1 MGRTGGQGSNRLI
14 QYKIRD
20 FLIQKIER
28 PSWTARLPIRNS
40 VVLPLRNSF
49 SAGTILVSFV
59 CLFLVVGGM
68 YWVNSRREASLLIPE
83 TQPAAS
89 VGTQE
94 AAPAAEPPEAWTGWP
109 LLAAIAE
116 QLPPLPEA
124 AGPESAPLPGGPG
137 ASLSPESPGPSV
149 AEGSPAL
156 ADAATDEGPEGRA
169 LSGAATLSPTPPVEA
184 EGAEA
189 GDAPTASETPE
200 APTPETASGP
210 LPEDA
215 GKAAENAAPE
225 SSGESVVETEW
236 QAVSLEGDSPSEPAV
251 VSGVI
256 ARGDSASELL
266 APYLSANSVQQLL
279 NASQKV
285 HPLSKIRIGQPY
297 TLVRTPDG
305 GGMER
310 FEYEIN
316 DLKKLIVT
324 RTEDGLV
331 AHVEPIVYDF
341 QLVRVGGTIR
351 SSLFETLASTGESPI
366 LAVRIADIFGSE
378 INFIKDLREGDSFSL
393 LIEKRYRDDAFKGY
407 GKVLGATFTNQGKRY
422 EAYLFDVGD
431 GGEAFYNAKGESL
444 KKTLLKAPLAFTRIS
459 SGYSMN
465 RKHPIFKTHK
475 PHQGVD
481 YAAPS
486 GTPVKAVGD
495 GVVTRAGWGKGFG
508 NMVVLK
514 HSGGLESMYSHLS
527 GFASG
532 TKKGT
537 RVRQGQV
544 IGYVGATGY
553 ATGPHLDFR
562 LKQNGKYINPSK
574 VVAPR
579 GSAVPRGRM
588 AAFARQKDR
597 VGDYLAGRRD
607 LGEYRR

>member
-1 MGRTGGQGSNRLI
+1 MPPR
-14 QYKIRD
+14 
-20 FLIQKIER
+20 E
-28 PSWTARLPIRNS
+28 ARLPTPNS
-40 VVLPLRNSF
+40 VVFPLRNSF
-49 SAGTILVSFV
+49 SAGTILVSFI

-68 YWVNSRREASLLIPE
+68 YWVNSRREAALLIPE
-83 TQPAAS
+83 TQS
-89 VGTQE
+89 VPSE
-94 AAPAAEPPEAWTGWP
+94 VAAESVVLPQKSAEMWTGWP
-109 LLAAIAE
+109 LLAAVAE
-116 QLPPLPEA
+116 QLPPFLEPG
-124 AGPESAPLPGGPG
+124 AGPQAGLTPRKLAASLPPENTAFSAFEGQPTLPDAAEPSESADG
-137 ASLSPESPGPSV
+137 AVAPSSPSLSPAPLGNTV
-149 AEGSPAL
+149 AGGEEAG
-156 ADAATDEGPEGRA
+156 EV
-169 LSGAATLSPTPPVEA
+169 PPVTPQ
-184 EGAEA
+184 EA
-189 GDAPTASETPE
+189 GETS
-200 APTPETASGP
+200 ETASGP
-210 LPEDA
+210 SPDV
-215 GKAAENAAPE
+215 AAASPENAAPE
-225 SSGESVVETEW
+225 SVVETAWEAASP
-236 QAVSLEGDSPSEPAV
+236 QGDSSSEPAV

-266 APYLSANSVQQLL
+266 SPYLSANSVQQLL

-297 TLVRTPDG
+297 TLVRSPDG
-305 GGMER
+305 GDMER

-324 RTEDGLV
+324 RTEEGLV

-341 QLVRVGGTIR
+341 QLVRVSGTIR

-393 LIEKRYRDDAFKGY
+393 LIEKRFRDDAFKGY
-407 GKVLGATFTNQGKRY
+407 GKVLGATFTNQGKCY
-422 EAYLFDVGD
+422 EAYLFEAGD
-431 GGEAFYNAKGESL
+431 SGEAFYNAKGESL

-532 TKKGT
+532 TKQGT

-579 GSAVPRGRM
+579 GSAVPRSRM
-588 AAFARQKDR
+588 AAFSRQKDR
-597 VGDYLAGRRD
+597 VRDYLAGRRN
-607 LGEYRR
+607 LGDYRR

>member
-1 MGRTGGQGSNRLI
+1 
-14 QYKIRD
+14 
-20 FLIQKIER
+20 
-28 PSWTARLPIRNS
+28 
-40 VVLPLRNSF
+40 
-49 SAGTILVSFV
+49 
-59 CLFLVVGGM
+59 M
-68 YWVNSRREASLLIPE
+68 YWVSSRREAALLIPE
-83 TQPAAS
+83 KPPAQEASPASAVSDVEPQASDLETTACFLASLTETIPAA
-89 VGTQE
+89 
-94 AAPAAEPPEAWTGWP
+94 AR
-109 LLAAIAE
+109 
-116 QLPPLPEA
+116 
-124 AGPESAPLPGGPG
+124 PESA
-137 ASLSPESPGPSV
+137 AESPEPSSPS
-149 AEGSPAL
+149 SR
-156 ADAATDEGPEGRA
+156 GPEG
-169 LSGAATLSPTPPVEA
+169 ATAETPPYAPAVGEEAGLPPAEAALEA
-184 EGAEA
+184 EGV
-189 GDAPTASETPE
+189 
-200 APTPETASGP
+200 PETTP
-210 LPEDA
+210 D
-215 GKAAENAAPE
+215 AAP
-225 SSGESVVETEW
+225 SS
-236 QAVSLEGDSPSEPAV
+236 V

-256 ARGDSASELL
+256 AKGDSASELL
-266 APYLSANSVQQLL
+266 SPYLSADSVRQLL
-279 NASQKV
+279 DASRKV
-285 HPLSKIRIGQPY
+285 HPLSKIRTGQPY

-305 GGMER
+305 GDMER

-324 RTEDGLV
+324 RTDEGLV

-341 QLVRVGGTIR
+341 NLVRVSGTIR

-393 LIEKRYRDDAFKGY
+393 LIEKRFRDETFKGY
-407 GKVLGATFTNQGKRY
+407 GKVLGATFTNQGKTY
-422 EAYLFDVGD
+422 EAYLFDGD

-495 GVVTRAGWGKGFG
+495 GVIEKAGWGNGFG
-508 NMVVLK
+508 NMIVLR

-532 TKKGT
+532 AKKGS
-537 RVRQGQV
+537 RIRQGQV

-562 LKQNGKYINPSK
+562 LKRNGKYINPSK

-579 GSAVPRGRM
+579 GGSVPQGRM
-588 AAFARQKDR
+588 TAFAHRRKVVRDYLTGER
-597 VGDYLAGRRD
+597 DIGDYRP
-607 LGEYRR
+607 

>member
-1 MGRTGGQGSNRLI
+1 M
-14 QYKIRD
+14 
-20 FLIQKIER
+20 
-28 PSWTARLPIRNS
+28 
-40 VVLPLRNSF
+40 VLPLRNSF

-83 TQPAAS
+83 TQPALSPGA
-89 VGTQE
+89 QE
-94 AAPAAEPPEAWTGWP
+94 AASSADPAGAWTGWP

-116 QLPPLPEA
+116 QLPPLPEE
-124 AGPESAPLPGGPG
+124 AGREPGPLPGETGS
-137 ASLSPESPGPSV
+137 SLCPENSDFSIS
-149 AEGSPAL
+149 EGSPAL
-156 ADAATDEGPEGRA
+156 ADAAAPDEGPEGPA
-169 LSGAATLSPTPPVEA
+169 LSGAATLSPAPSVEA
-184 EGAEA
+184 EGA
-189 GDAPTASETPE
+189 DAPPAPE
-200 APTPETASGP
+200 APQAARPETASGP
-210 LPEDA
+210 FPQDA
-215 GKAAENAAPE
+215 GRAAENAAE
-225 SSGESVVETEW
+225 SSVESVVETEW
-236 QAVSLEGDSPSEPAV
+236 QAASPGGDSPSEPAV

-266 APYLSANSVQQLL
+266 APYLSATSVQQLL
-279 NASQKV
+279 KASQKV
-285 HPLSKIRIGQPY
+285 HPLSQIRIGQPY

-305 GGMER
+305 GDMER

-324 RTEDGLV
+324 RTEEGLV

-378 INFIKDLREGDSFSL
+378 INFIKELREGDSFSL
-393 LIEKRYRDDAFKGY
+393 LIEKRFRDDAFKGY

-422 EAYLFDVGD
+422 EAYLFDAGD
-431 GGEAFYNAKGESL
+431 GGEAFYNARGESL

-465 RKHPIFKTHK
+465 RRHPIFKTHK

-495 GVVTRAGWGKGFG
+495 GVVTRAGWGNGFG

-532 TKKGT
+532 AKKGT

-574 VVAPR
+574 IVAPR

-588 AAFARQKDR
+588 AAFTSQKNR
-597 VGDYLAGRRD
+597 VRDYLAGRRD
-607 LGEYRR
+607 LGDYRR

>member
-1 MGRTGGQGSNRLI
+1 MPPR
-14 QYKIRD
+14 
-20 FLIQKIER
+20 E
-28 PSWTARLPIRNS
+28 ARLPTPNS
-40 VVLPLRNSF
+40 VVFPLRNSF
-49 SAGTILVSFV
+49 SAGTILVSFI

-68 YWVNSRREASLLIPE
+68 YWVNSRREAALLIPE
-83 TQPAAS
+83 TQS
-89 VGTQE
+89 VPSE
-94 AAPAAEPPEAWTGWP
+94 VAAESVDLPQKSAEMWTGWP
-109 LLAAIAE
+109 LLAAVAE
-116 QLPPLPEA
+116 QLPPFLEPG
-124 AGPESAPLPGGPG
+124 AGPQAGLTPRELAASLPPENTAFSAFEGQPTLLDAAEPSESADG
-137 ASLSPESPGPSV
+137 AVAPSSPSLSPAPLGNAV
-149 AEGSPAL
+149 AGGEEVG
-156 ADAATDEGPEGRA
+156 EV
-169 LSGAATLSPTPPVEA
+169 PPVTPQ
-184 EGAEA
+184 EA
-189 GDAPTASETPE
+189 GETS
-200 APTPETASGP
+200 ETASGP
-210 LPEDA
+210 SPDV
-215 GKAAENAAPE
+215 AAASPENAAPE
-225 SSGESVVETEW
+225 SVVETAWEAASP
-236 QAVSLEGDSPSEPAV
+236 QGDSPSEPAV

-266 APYLSANSVQQLL
+266 SPYLSANSVQQLL

-297 TLVRTPDG
+297 TLVRSPDG
-305 GGMER
+305 GDMER

-324 RTEDGLV
+324 RTEEGLV

-341 QLVRVGGTIR
+341 QLVRVSGTIR

-393 LIEKRYRDDAFKGY
+393 LIEKRFRDDAFKGY
-407 GKVLGATFTNQGKRY
+407 GKVLGATFTNQGKCY
-422 EAYLFDVGD
+422 EAYLFEAGD
-431 GGEAFYNAKGESL
+431 SGEAFYNAKGESL

-532 TKKGT
+532 TKQGT

-579 GSAVPRGRM
+579 GSAVPRSRM
-588 AAFARQKDR
+588 AAFSRQKDR
-597 VGDYLAGRRD
+597 VRDYLAGRRN
-607 LGEYRR
+607 LGDYLR

>member
-1 MGRTGGQGSNRLI
+1 M
-14 QYKIRD
+14 
-20 FLIQKIER
+20 
-28 PSWTARLPIRNS
+28 
-40 VVLPLRNSF
+40 VLPLRNSF
-49 SAGTILVSFV
+49 SAGTILVSFI

-83 TQPAAS
+83 TQPVPAARAE
-89 VGTQE
+89 GA
-94 AAPAAEPPEAWTGWP
+94 AAPSPAPADPAEWAEIRDGWTF
-109 LLAAIAE
+109 LAALAE

-124 AGPESAPLPGGPG
+124 GAEQEPGPLPEKGADGLSSEKTASSASEGQSDAAPLP
-137 ASLSPESPGPSV
+137 
-149 AEGSPAL
+149 
-156 ADAATDEGPEGRA
+156 AAGQTDEGA
-169 LSGAATLSPTPPVEA
+169 DDAVSLSGAASSPSPLSPAPSGEA
-184 EGAEA
+184 AAGGEVFPA
-189 GDAPTASETPE
+189 GDAGG
-200 APTPETASGP
+200 TPETASQAVAEGP
-210 LPEDA
+210 SPEGGADA
-215 GKAAENAAPE
+215 AAE
-225 SSGESVVETEW
+225 STVETAW
-236 QAVSLEGDSPSEPAV
+236 QAASPEGEAPSEPAV

-266 APYLSANSVQQLL
+266 SPYLSANSVQQLL

-285 HPLSKIRIGQPY
+285 HPLSQIRIGQPY
-297 TLVRTPDG
+297 TLVRSPDG
-305 GGMER
+305 GDMER

-324 RTEDGLV
+324 RTEEGLV

-341 QLVRVGGTIR
+341 QLVRVSGTIR

-407 GKVLGATFTNQGKRY
+407 GKVLGATFTNQGKQY
-422 EAYLFDVGD
+422 EAYLFEAGD

-495 GVVTRAGWGKGFG
+495 GVVTKAGWGKGFG

-527 GFASG
+527 GFASS

-562 LKQNGKYINPSK
+562 LKQDGKYINPSK

-579 GSAVPRGRM
+579 GNAVPRNRM
-588 AAFARQKDR
+588 AAFSRQKDR
-597 VGDYLAGRRD
+597 VRDYLAGRRG
-607 LGEYRR
+607 LGDYRR

>member
-1 MGRTGGQGSNRLI
+1 M
-14 QYKIRD
+14 
-20 FLIQKIER
+20 
-28 PSWTARLPIRNS
+28 
-40 VVLPLRNSF
+40 VLPLRNSF

-68 YWVNSRREASLLIPE
+68 YWVNSRREAALLIPE
-83 TQPAAS
+83 TQPAAVS
-89 VGTQE
+89 PAEE
-94 AAPAAEPPEAWTGWP
+94 AAPSADPAEAWAGWP
-109 LLAAIAE
+109 LLAAVTE
-116 QLPPLPEA
+116 QLPPLLEA
-124 AGPESAPLPGGPG
+124 AGSESTPLPGGAN
-137 ASLSPESPGPSV
+137 ASLSPENPGPS
-149 AEGSPAL
+149 AGTGSPAPP
-156 ADAATDEGPEGRA
+156 DAASSGEGGEGPA
-169 LSGAATLSPTPPVEA
+169 LSAAAPSSPVPPGEA
-184 EGAEA
+184 GGAEA
-189 GDAPTASETPE
+189 GDAPTASIASE
-200 APTPETASGP
+200 TPETASGP
-210 LPEDA
+210 LPEEA
-215 GKAAENAAPE
+215 GNTAEKAAPE
-225 SSGESVVETEW
+225 TSGESVVETEW
-236 QAVSLEGDSPSEPAV
+236 QAASPEGDSPSEPAV

-305 GGMER
+305 GDMER

-331 AHVEPIVYDF
+331 AHEEPIVYDF

-422 EAYLFDVGD
+422 EAYLFDAGD
-431 GGEAFYNAKGESL
+431 GREAFYNAKGESL

-579 GSAVPRGRM
+579 GSAVPRSRM
-588 AAFARQKDR
+588 AAFTRQKDHVR
-597 VGDYLAGRRD
+597 DYLEGRRD
-607 LGEYRR
+607 LGDYRR